1 MKAYLASLSKVDEK
15 EFRSWPREE
24 QMAFLINAYNA
35 FTVEKI
41 LTRYPDIGSIWD
53 FGKVFGNP
61 FKDEFFTLLG
71 RKMSLD
77 AIEHG
82 TLRKSYREPRV
93 HYALNCAS
101 VGCPMLRE
109 EAYVAAR
116 LERQLEEQAVRFL
129 SDRSR
134 NRFRDGRLE
143 VSKIFDWFKEDFEP
157 RAGVF
162 RALCRRARLSRRR
175 GAAFVPGLRLVA
187 ERLSIVIP
195 ALNEAAG
202 IRAALEALAPLR
214 APRPR
219 GDRRRRRQRRRARA
233 SSPRGLCDR
242 VVVAPRG
249 RRAQMNAGAREAQ
262 GRRARFPARRYPPA
276 VRMPMNLCRVSFGA
290 GSTCR
295 SRDVIRC

>member
-1 MKAYLASLSKVDEK
+1 MDARLILVAVFFFSTAQAFDHAPWDAQLKKNVVVLEGGKASQLRYGNVDRNALKAYLASLSRVDEK
-15 EFRSWPREE
+15 EFRSWPRAE

-35 FTVEKI
+35 FTVEKV

-53 FGKVFGNP
+53 FGKIFGNP

-82 TLRKSYREPRV
+82 TLRKSYHEPRV

-109 EAYVAAR
+109 EAYVASR

-134 NRFRDGRLE
+134 NRYRDGRLE

-157 RAGVF
+157 RQAYF
-162 RALCRRARLSRRR
+162 ARYAAVLGYPGGEVPLSFLDYDWSLNDSRSSSRR
-175 GAAFVPGLRLVA
+175 
-187 ERLSIVIP
+187 
-195 ALNEAAG
+195 
-202 IRAALEALAPLR
+202 
-214 APRPR
+214 
-219 GDRRRRRQRRRARA
+219 
-233 SSPRGLCDR
+233 
-242 VVVAPRG
+242 
-249 RRAQMNAGAREAQ
+249 
-262 GRRARFPARRYPPA
+262 
-276 VRMPMNLCRVSFGA
+276 
-290 GSTCR
+290 
-295 SRDVIRC
+295 

>member
-1 MKAYLASLSKVDEK
+1 MVLEGGKASQVRYASVDRKALKTYLDQLSAVKEK
-15 EFRSWPREE
+15 EFASWPREE

-53 FGKVFGNP
+53 FGKIFGNP

-134 NRFRDGRLE
+134 NRWHGGRLE

-157 RAGVF
+157 RQAYF
-162 RALCRRARLSRRR
+162 ARYATVLGYPGGEVPLSFLDYDWSLNDSRSSSRR
-175 GAAFVPGLRLVA
+175 
-187 ERLSIVIP
+187 
-195 ALNEAAG
+195 
-202 IRAALEALAPLR
+202 
-214 APRPR
+214 
-219 GDRRRRRQRRRARA
+219 
-233 SSPRGLCDR
+233 
-242 VVVAPRG
+242 
-249 RRAQMNAGAREAQ
+249 
-262 GRRARFPARRYPPA
+262 
-276 VRMPMNLCRVSFGA
+276 
-290 GSTCR
+290 
-295 SRDVIRC
+295 

>member
-1 MKAYLASLSKVDEK
+1 MDARLALSALLFFTTSALGFDHGQWDALLKKNVVVLEGGKASQFRYGQVDRKALQSYLKALSAVSEK
-15 EFRSWPREE
+15 EFKGWSQEE

-77 AIEHG
+77 TIEHG

-134 NRFRDGRLE
+134 NRWHGGRLE

-157 RAGVF
+157 RQAYF
-162 RALCRRARLSRRR
+162 ARYAAVLGYPGGEVPLSFLDYDWSLNDSRSSSRR
-175 GAAFVPGLRLVA
+175 
-187 ERLSIVIP
+187 
-195 ALNEAAG
+195 
-202 IRAALEALAPLR
+202 
-214 APRPR
+214 
-219 GDRRRRRQRRRARA
+219 
-233 SSPRGLCDR
+233 
-242 VVVAPRG
+242 
-249 RRAQMNAGAREAQ
+249 
-262 GRRARFPARRYPPA
+262 
-276 VRMPMNLCRVSFGA
+276 
-290 GSTCR
+290 
-295 SRDVIRC
+295 